1 MTPIANIED
10 LRQAARRRVPK
21 AFFEYLEAGS
31 YDQLTL
37 RANRSDLDAL
47 KLHQRVMTD
56 VSHRVQAT
64 TMVGQSAS
72 MPVAL
77 GPAGLIGLIHANGEI
92 HAARAAEAFGVPFCL
107 STMSICS
114 IEDVA
119 AAVNKPFWFQLYLMK
134 DRGFNKSLI
143 ERAKAAGCPV
153 LFLTMDLHVE
163 GQRNADIRN
172 GLSIPP
178 KVTFANV
185 LDVMSRPGWAL
196 GMLRSKR
203 LTFGNFQQAGK
214 MPKGVSE
221 LTEWVESQFDPS
233 FSWRDIEWVR
243 GLWPGKLVVK
253 GVLDPEEARTAITA
267 GADAILVSN
276 HGGRQLDGAPSTASV
291 FPQIKMALGDT
302 VEVFFDSG
310 IRSGMDVLK
319 ALGLGAKACFVGRA
333 YVYGL
338 GAFGEAGVRKS
349 LELISR
355 ELDVGMALT
364 GVTDVNTVPP
374 DLVMGIQDNG
384 SAQLAPSVSPNVMA
398 AHA

>member
-1 MTPIANIED
+1 MTPITNIED
-10 LRQAARRRVPK
+10 LRQAAKARVPK
-21 AFFEYLEAGS
+21 TFFDYLESGS

-37 RANRSDLDAL
+37 RANRADLNAL
-47 KLHQRVMTD
+47 QLHQRVMTD

-64 TMVGQSAS
+64 RMVGEAAC

-77 GPAGLIGLIHANGEI
+77 GPAGLIGLVHANGEI
-92 HAARAAEAFGVPFCL
+92 HAAKAAEAFGVPFCL

-119 AAVNKPFWFQLYLMK
+119 AAVAKPFWFQLYLMK

-143 ERAKAAGCPV
+143 ERAKAAGCPALV
-153 LFLTMDLHVE
+153 LTMDLHVE
-163 GQRNADIRN
+163 GQRNADIKN

-178 KVTFANV
+178 RLTLSNV
-185 LDVMSRPGWAL
+185 LDVLSRPRWAL

-203 LTFGNFQQAGK
+203 YTFGNLAESGK
-214 MPKGVSE
+214 TPKGVSE

-243 GLWPGKLVVK
+243 GLWPGKLIVK
-253 GVLDPEEARTAITA
+253 GVLDPQEARMAIDA

-276 HGGRQLDGAPSTASV
+276 HGGRQLDGAPSTASI
-291 FPQIKMALGDT
+291 FPAIKSAVGDR

-310 IRSGMDVLK
+310 IRSGLDVLK
-319 ALGLGAKACFVGRA
+319 ALGLGAKACFIGRA
-333 YVYGL
+333 YIYGL
-338 GAFGEAGVRKS
+338 GASGEWGVHKA

-355 ELDVGMALT
+355 ELDAGMALT
-364 GVTDVNTVPP
+364 GVTDVNQVPP
-374 DLVMGIQDNG
+374 DLVMDVRLSG
-384 SAQLAPSVSPNVMA
+384 STQLASSSPAMT
-398 AHA
+398 HA